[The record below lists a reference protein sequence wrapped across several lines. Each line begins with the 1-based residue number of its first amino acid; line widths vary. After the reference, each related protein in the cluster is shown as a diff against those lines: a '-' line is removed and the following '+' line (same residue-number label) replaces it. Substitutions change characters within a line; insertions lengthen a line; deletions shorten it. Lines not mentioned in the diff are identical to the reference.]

1 MSDAFLVE
9 EVQARSDLLHDLRSV
24 VLREEHVLLDARQQ
38 RSAVDLLE
46 HQIELLLVLE
56 ELDQLQDVGM
66 ALAMMEGFD
75 FAKNSSPSMARYLI
89 NNLYGTLYI
98 GVNIYTGLY

>member
-1 MSDAFLVE
+1 M
-9 EVQARSDLLHDLRSV
+9 
-24 VLREEHVLLDARQQ
+24 LREADVLLNAGQQ
-38 RSAVDLLE
+38 RTAVDLLE

-56 ELDQLQDVGM
+56 ELDQLQDVGV
-66 ALAMMEGFD
+66 ALAMMEGLD
-75 FAKNSSPSMARYLI
+75 FAKNSGPSVARYLI